1 MAQKP
6 IEIMNLRQII
16 QLKIQGTSNR
26 QISELLDI
34 HRNTINKYIRLI
46 NASDIALPEL
56 LELDNTSLLEL
67 FPTTHTID
75 DTRYEVLSG
84 YFPQFA
90 KELRK
95 VGCTKEKLW
104 KRYITYHTDGYGSSQ
119 FNYHL
124 NHWLNRKKISGK
136 LNHAYGEKLF
146 VDYTG
151 KKLHIADKIT
161 GEVIEVE
168 VFVAI
173 LPASHYLYVEA
184 TLSQQKED
192 FINSINNTLSFIGGV
207 PKVIVPDNLKSA
219 VTKSSKYEPILNK
232 TFKAQG
238 QHYGF
243 AINPARSY
251 KPQDKALVEG
261 AVKLV
266 YQRIFYELSNQTFF
280 SIKELNKAI
289 LEKVKK
295 FNLHHMK
302 TYDSSRFKLFNEYE
316 KSTLQPLPK
325 HKYELKEY
333 RVATVQKMGYIY
345 LSADKNY
352 YSVPYRYIGK
362 KVEVQYNTDDVEI
375 YFKQERIAFHLRN
388 YRKGYYTTNKT
399 HLASS
404 HSFYTEWKPEYF
416 LQQAYEIGEDTYQFV
431 SKMMAQAKY
440 PEIAYKSALGIIHLK
455 AKYEKSRINEACKI
469 GLQNDLIYYRIIKN
483 ILDSNADQAH
493 IDNIS
498 KSSIP
503 KHNNIRG
510 NYN

>member
-6 IEIMNLRQII
+6 IEIMNLKQII

-26 QISELLDI
+26 EISDLLDI

-46 NASDIALPEL
+46 SASDLALSEL
-56 LELDNTSLLEL
+56 LELDNASLLEL
-67 FPTTHTID
+67 FPTTDTID
-75 DTRYEVLSG
+75 DKRYEVLSG
-84 YFPQFA
+84 YFPLFV

-104 KRYITYHTDGYGSSQ
+104 KRYITHHTDGYGSSQ

-124 NHWLNRKKISGK
+124 NHWLKNKKVSGK
-136 LNHAYGEKLF
+136 LNHAYGEKIF

-151 KKLHIADKIT
+151 EKLQITDKST
-161 GEVIEVE
+161 GEIIDVE

-173 LPASHYLYVEA
+173 LPASHYVYVEA
-184 TLSQQKED
+184 TLSQQKEY
-192 FINSINNTLSFIGGV
+192 FISSVNNTLSFFGGV
-207 PKVIVPDNLKSA
+207 PKVMVADNLKSA
-219 VTKSSKYEPILNK
+219 VNKSSKYEPILNK
-232 TFKAQG
+232 TFKDQG

-243 AINPARSY
+243 AINPTRSY

-280 SIKELNKAI
+280 SIKDLNKAI
-289 LEKVKK
+289 LEKVKA

-302 TYDSSRFKLFNEYE
+302 TYDTSRFKLFNEYE
-316 KSTLQPLPK
+316 KSKLQPLPK
-325 HKYELKEY
+325 QKYELKEY
-333 RVATVQKMGYIY
+333 RIATVQKMGYIY
-345 LSADKNY
+345 LSVDKNY

-362 KVEVQYNTDDVEI
+362 KVEVQYNTDNIEI
-375 YFKQERIAFHLRN
+375 YFNNQRIASHLRN
-388 YRKGYYTTNKT
+388 YRKGYYTTNKD
-399 HLASS
+399 HLSSS
-404 HSFYTEWKPEYF
+404 HSFYSGWKPEYF
-416 LQQAYEIGEDTYQFV
+416 LKQANDIGEDVYQFV
-431 SKMMAQAKY
+431 SKMMAQAEY

-455 AKYEKSRINEACKI
+455 SNYEKSRINKACKI
-469 GLQNDLIYYRIIKN
+469 GLENNLIRYRNIKN
-483 ILDSNADQAH
+483 ILDNNADLN
-493 IDNIS
+493 IDNTS
-498 KSSIP
+498 RSSVP